1 MNRDKWVWFAFIF
14 ICSYVC
20 LDILYV
26 NANIVV
32 LCILIYFA
40 YFMYQTQMTYL
51 EKNRKESNE
60 LLQEMKLTEKD
71 AYLKQKR
78 LVTLATN
85 MPIPL
90 ALLDVE
96 GNLVLYNSQFSMF
109 RNSQEEKSMTYLEND
124 CVKEV
129 ADILKDAFI
138 FEKEII
144 KEININNKTYQAI
157 SVPVT
162 TKGRYSG
169 SVIVL
174 QDISEAAEKEN
185 MQKQFIADASHEL
198 KTPISVIK
206 GMSEIL
212 NRDDFNDSETQKE
225 FIKQIE
231 KETIRLETIVKD
243 LLQLSKLSKDNLI
256 LNKEKIIL
264 SNILDRSIHSLE
276 FLAEEKGLKIVKDY
290 QCLEEV
296 YVDKELMLTLANN
309 LINNAIKYSDSG
321 TIYVSTRKVEN
332 EVMIEVKDEGYG
344 LSEKDQALVF
354 DRFYR
359 VDKARSRNSGG
370 SGLGLSIVKSIVDAH
385 KGRIELISKLKEG
398 SIFRIYLKNEI
409 DSI

>member
-256 LNKEKIIL
+256 LNKEKLIL

-344 LSEKDQALVF
+344 LSEKEQALVF